1 MKRFDLE
8 LLLVFDEIFKTGNVT
23 RAAHNLGLP
32 QSSVSL
38 ALGKLRGHFN
48 DQLFSRTAKGMVP
61 TPRAQNAIGDVRRS
75 IVALQHALA
84 DQPVFDPAASARQF
98 RICMTDI
105 SEIVLLPRMLNHLR
119 GIAPG
124 IHLEISRISPDTP
137 AELAGG
143 TVDLAV
149 GFMPHLE
156 AGFYQQKL
164 FDQHFVCLAA
174 QSHPRVGAALTVENL
189 RQEGH
194 VRVRT
199 SGTGHAI
206 VDKFLARAEIERNV
220 VLNLPSFLGV
230 ASIVAQ
236 TELLAIVPLRYASV
250 MAGSEAVRFLAIP
263 VDLPGYQV
271 KQHWHERYH
280 ADVSNRWL
288 RQMVAALFA
297 SGDDAGSTASAIAS
311 ATSATAD
318 TATVFPDPS
327 GSGTCRIRR

>member
-23 RAAHNLGLP
+23 RAADNLGLP

-38 ALGKLRGHFN
+38 ALAKLRGHFN
-48 DQLFSRTAKGMVP
+48 DQLFSRTSKGMVP
-61 TPRAQNAIGDVRRS
+61 TPRAQNAIGDVRRA
-75 IVALQHALA
+75 IMALQHALA
-84 DQPVFDPAASARQF
+84 DQPVFDPAASTRRF
-98 RICMTDI
+98 TVCMTDI
-105 SEIVLLPRMLNHLR
+105 SEIVLLPRILNHLR
-119 GIAPG
+119 AVAPG
-124 IHLEISRISPDTP
+124 IHLEIARISPDTP
-137 AELAGG
+137 AELADG

-164 FDQHFVCLAA
+164 FDQHFVCLVAKH
-174 QSHPRVGAALTVENL
+174 HPRVGDALTVAQL

-206 VDKFLARAEIERNV
+206 VDKILAREEIERNV
-220 VLNLPSFLGV
+220 VVNLPSFLGV

-236 TELLAIVPLRYASV
+236 TELLAIVPERYASV
-250 MAGSEAVRFLAIP
+250 VAASEAVRFLPIP
-263 VDLPGYQV
+263 VELPSYQV

-297 SGDDAGSTASAIAS
+297 GDAAG
-311 ATSATAD
+311 
-318 TATVFPDPS
+318 
-327 GSGTCRIRR
+327 R